1 MPYAPQLEAQVE
13 IDGTA
18 PFFRGQAS
26 QSYQVAP
33 YNMAYQFDNSSSS
46 TPIVDPVNT
55 RFNTYKGN
63 VYQQTISAMTY
74 IDDKFYSGNAFE
86 TYGLEWFSN
95 PSKRANGY
103 INWLTGGTKRWTLTP
118 ATIGPDQDAS
128 ISQRLIT
135 EEPMVRAAFLLFL
148 RHRTYLRPQYLVFN
162 LGMSPGFQ
170 HQDFKHMKFPAQML
184 IDYVRVYQ
192 QPGTKNGV
200 TCDPP
205 DRPTA
210 KYIAEYV
217 LSLPPYLVPVPVPVP
232 ALFFALPPSPHRADT
247 VVSATSEHTRTPI

>member
-1 MPYAPQLEAQVE
+1 MSQLEAQVE

-55 RFNTYKGN
+55 KFNTYKGN

-74 IDDKFYSGNAFE
+74 IDDKFYSGNGFE

-95 PSKRANGY
+95 PSKRTSGY

-135 EEPMVRAAFLLFL
+135 EEPMVSAAFLSVLAASDLFAPSVPGLQSRNVPRLPAPGLQAHEVPSADAHRL
-148 RHRTYLRPQYLVFN
+148 RAR
-162 LGMSPGFQ
+162 
-170 HQDFKHMKFPAQML
+170 
-184 IDYVRVYQ
+184 
-192 QPGTKNGV
+192 
-200 TCDPP
+200 
-205 DRPTA
+205 
-210 KYIAEYV
+210 
-217 LSLPPYLVPVPVPVP
+217 VP
-232 ALFFALPPSPHRADT
+232 AARDEERDDVRSARPPHGKVHRKVRIVPSSLFCSCSCSCSCPVLCFALLAGRADT
-247 VVSATSEHTRTPI
+247 VVSATSERTRTPI